1 MKETDYDK
9 HVDFYYTNVINS
21 LILFTYD
28 SVKLGEMAPVL
39 IDPLTELYEELQ
51 YACTPVCL
59 DTVVRMELITDSMK
73 DELLVFKKEI
83 EEIPTEIWEWEFL
96 DQHET
101 WLITR
106 QKANILLDKLG
117 LTSRT
122 YNDDYLTIYDKEGN
136 IMRKGKT
143 CN

>member
-1 MKETDYDK
+1 MKLTWKSLFKNKVSSTENSSVGIEETDYGK
-9 HVDFYYTNVINS
+9 HVDFYFTNVINS

-28 SVKLGEMAPVL
+28 SVKLEEMAPVL

-51 YACTPVCL
+51 FACTPVCL

-106 QKANILLDKLG
+106 
-117 LTSRT
+117 
-122 YNDDYLTIYDKEGN
+122 
-136 IMRKGKT
+136 
-143 CN
+143 